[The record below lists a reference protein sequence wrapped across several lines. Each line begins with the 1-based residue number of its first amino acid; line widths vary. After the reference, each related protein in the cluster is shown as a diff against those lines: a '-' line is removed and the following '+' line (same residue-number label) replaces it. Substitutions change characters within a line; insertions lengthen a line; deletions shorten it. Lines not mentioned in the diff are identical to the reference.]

1 MISISKDEILTLYGE
16 DVVVNLE
23 ENGYSILPT
32 QELSEEDKK
41 QRKSVPVTFI
51 VKLPNL
57 ENVNDRHVRVRSSC
71 R

>member
-51 VKLPNL
+51 VKLPDL
-57 ENVNDRHVRVRSSC
+57 ENWNDWYV
-71 R
+71 

>member
-41 QRKSVPVTFI
+41 QRKSIPVTFI

-57 ENVNDRHVRVRSSC
+57 ES
-71 R
+71 

>member
-23 ENGYSILPT
+23 ENGYAILPT
-32 QELSEEDKK
+32 KELSEEDKK
-41 QRKSVPVTFI
+41 RRKSIPVTFI

-57 ENVNDRHVRVRSSC
+57 EDWDDWC
-71 R
+71 